1 MISVSEILTLAGA
14 LISAV
19 ATLSVALARIKS
31 LEKKV
36 DIMEAETERIKN
48 LRTDDKTILVRLE
61 TKMDMLLSG
70 KIYTPRQGG
79 KK

>member
-1 MISVSEILTLAGA
+1 MISISEILTLAGA

-31 LEKKV
+31 LEKKI
-36 DIMEAETERIKN
+36 DDMEAETERIKN

-70 KIYTPRQGG
+70 KLYTPHPGG